1 MQIAY
6 IGMGGNIP
14 SSAGSPETT
23 LAAAL
28 ARLGSLGRIVRGSSL
43 YSTEPVGYA
52 DQPRFVNSVVAIET
66 SLSARQVLES
76 LLCIERAFGRDRS
89 AGIKDG
95 PRTLDLDLLLL
106 GDEVVH
112 EEGLDLPH
120 PRLAERAF
128 VLAPLAEI
136 APDLVIVTQGKSV
149 KELLQR
155 LTSDKTRNAVLPL
168 HNDQWRAGACGDGLT
183 RADARHADGNR

>member
-14 SSAGSPETT
+14 SSAGPPEAT
-23 LAAAL
+23 LVAAAR
-28 ARLGSLGRIVRGSSL
+28 RLGSLGRIAAASSL

-52 DQPRFVNSVVAIET
+52 DQPRFVNAVVAVET
-66 SLSARQVLES
+66 AQTARQVLES

-95 PRTLDLDLLLL
+95 PRTLDLDLLMLDDL
-106 GDEVVH
+106 VVH

-120 PRLAERAF
+120 PRLAERLF

-136 APDLVIVTQGKSV
+136 APDLVIASMGKSV

-168 HNDQWRAGACGDGLT
+168 HSDQWRTGACAGGGA
-183 RADARHADGNR
+183 RPDARDADN

>member
-14 SSAGSPETT
+14 SSAGPPEAT
-23 LAAAL
+23 LIAAL
-28 ARLGSLGRIVRGSSL
+28 RRLGSLGRIAAASSL

-52 DQPRFVNSVVAIET
+52 DQPRFVNAVVAIET
-66 SLSARQVLES
+66 AQTARQALES

-89 AGIKDG
+89 AAIKDG
-95 PRTLDLDLLLL
+95 PRTLDLDLLMMDDLVL
-106 GDEVVH
+106 H

-120 PRLAERAF
+120 PRLTERLF

-136 APDLVIVTQGKSV
+136 APDLVVPSIGKSV

-168 HNDQWRAGACGDGLT
+168 HSDQWRTGARAGDGA
-183 RADARHADGNR
+183 RPDARDADN

>member
-1 MQIAY
+1 MQIAW

-14 SSAGSPETT
+14 STAGPPETT
-23 LAAAL
+23 LVAAVM
-28 ARLGSLGRIVRGSSL
+28 RLGSLGRIVRASSL

-52 DQPRFVNSVVAIET
+52 DQPRFVNAVVAIET

-76 LLCIERAFGRDRS
+76 LLCIERAFGRDRA

-95 PRTLDLDLLLL
+95 PRTLDLDLLLF

-112 EEGLDLPH
+112 EEGLDFPH
-120 PRLAERAF
+120 PRLAERLF

-155 LTSDKTRNAVLPL
+155 LTSEKTRNAVLPL
-168 HNDQWRAGACGDGLT
+168 HSDQWRAGAGGDNGA
-183 RADARHADGNR
+183 RPDARDADGHR

>member
-14 SSAGSPETT
+14 SSAGPPEAT
-23 LAAAL
+23 LVAAVR
-28 ARLGSLGRIVRGSSL
+28 RLGSLGRIAAASSL

-52 DQPRFVNSVVAIET
+52 DQPRFVNAVVAVET
-66 SLSARQVLES
+66 AQTARQVLES

-95 PRTLDLDLLLL
+95 PRTLDLDLLMLDDL
-106 GDEVVH
+106 VVH

-120 PRLAERAF
+120 PRLAERLF

-136 APDLVIVTQGKSV
+136 APDLVIASMGKSV

-168 HNDQWRAGACGDGLT
+168 HSDEWRSGACAGGGARPVARD
-183 RADARHADGNR
+183 ADH

>member
-1 MQIAY
+1 
-6 IGMGGNIP
+6 
-14 SSAGSPETT
+14 
-23 LAAAL
+23 
-28 ARLGSLGRIVRGSSL
+28 
-43 YSTEPVGYA
+43 
-52 DQPRFVNSVVAIET
+52 VAIET
-66 SLSARQVLES
+66 GLSARQVLES

-89 AGIKDG
+89 TGIKDG
-95 PRTLDLDLLLL
+95 PRTLDLDLLLF

-128 VLAPLAEI
+128 VLVPLAEI
-136 APDLVIVTQGKSV
+136 APDLMIVTQGKTV

-168 HNDQWRAGACGDGLT
+168 HSDHWRAGGDDGV
-183 RADARHADGNR
+183 RADARDTDSHR

>member
-1 MQIAY
+1 
-6 IGMGGNIP
+6 
-14 SSAGSPETT
+14 
-23 LAAAL
+23 LR
-28 ARLGSLGRIVRGSSL
+28 RLGSLGHIAAASSL

-52 DQPRFVNSVVAIET
+52 DQPRFVNAVVAIET
-66 SLSARQVLES
+66 ALSARQVLES

-106 GDEVVH
+106 GDEVLH
-112 EEGLDLPH
+112 EDGLELPH

-136 APDLVIVTQGKSV
+136 APDLVIVTQGRSV

-168 HNDQWRAGACGDGLT
+168 HSDQWRAGGYGDGGT
-183 RADARHADGNR
+183 RADARHADD

>member
-6 IGMGGNIP
+6 IGMGANLP
-14 SSAGSPETT
+14 STAGPPEAT
-23 LAAAL
+23 LVAAL
-28 ARLGSLGRIVRGSSL
+28 RRLGSLGRIAAASSL

-52 DQPRFVNSVVAIET
+52 DQPRFVNAVVAIET
-66 SLSARQVLES
+66 AQTARQALES

-95 PRTLDLDLLLL
+95 PRTLDLDLLMLDDL
-106 GDEVVH
+106 VVH

-120 PRLAERAF
+120 PRLAERLF

-136 APDLVIVTQGKSV
+136 APDLVIPSTGKSV

-168 HNDQWRAGACGDGLT
+168 HSDQWRTGACAGGGA
-183 RADARHADGNR
+183 RPDARDADD

>member
-14 SSAGSPETT
+14 STAGPPETT

-52 DQPRFVNSVVAIET
+52 DQPRFVNAVVAIET
-66 SLSARQVLES
+66 NLSARQVLES

-120 PRLAERAF
+120 PRLAQRAF

-155 LTSDKTRNAVLPL
+155 LTSDKTRNAVLPI
-168 HNDQWRAGACGDGLT
+168 HNDQWRAGACGDLS

>member
-14 SSAGSPETT
+14 STAGPAEAT
-23 LAAAL
+23 LVAAVQ
-28 ARLGSLGRIVRGSSL
+28 RLGSLGRIVAASSL

-52 DQPRFVNSVVAIET
+52 DQPRFVNAVVAIET
-66 SLSARQVLES
+66 GLSARQVLES

-112 EEGLDLPH
+112 ESGLELPH
-120 PRLAERAF
+120 PRIAERAF

-168 HNDQWRAGACGDGLT
+168 HSDQWRAGGSGDIGA
-183 RADARHADGNR
+183 RADARHADD

>member
-14 SSAGSPETT
+14 SSAGPPEAT
-23 LAAAL
+23 LVAAVR
-28 ARLGSLGRIVRGSSL
+28 RLGSLGRIAAASSL

-52 DQPRFVNSVVAIET
+52 DQPRFVNAVVAIET
-66 SLSARQVLES
+66 AQTARQALES

-95 PRTLDLDLLLL
+95 PRTLDLDLLMLDDL
-106 GDEVVH
+106 VVH
-112 EEGLDLPH
+112 EDGLDLPH
-120 PRLAERAF
+120 PRLAERLF

-136 APDLVIVTQGKSV
+136 APDLVIPSMGKSV

-168 HNDQWRAGACGDGLT
+168 HSDQWRPGACASGGV
-183 RADARHADGNR
+183 RADARDADN

>member
-14 SSAGSPETT
+14 SSAGPPEAT
-23 LAAAL
+23 LIAAL
-28 ARLGSLGRIVRGSSL
+28 RRLGSLGRIAAASSL

-52 DQPRFVNSVVAIET
+52 DQPRFVNAVVAIET
-66 SLSARQVLES
+66 AQTARQALES

-89 AGIKDG
+89 AAIKDG
-95 PRTLDLDLLLL
+95 PRTLDLDLLMMDDLVL
-106 GDEVVH
+106 H

-120 PRLAERAF
+120 PRLTERLF

-136 APDLVIVTQGKSV
+136 APDLVVPSIGKSV

-168 HNDQWRAGACGDGLT
+168 HSDQWRAGAGGDSSA
-183 RADARHADGNR
+183 RPDARDADGHR

>member
-1 MQIAY
+1 MEIAW

-14 SSAGSPETT
+14 STAGPPEAT
-23 LAAAL
+23 LVAAVV
-28 ARLGSLGRIVRGSSL
+28 RLGSLGSILRASSL

-52 DQPRFVNSVVAIET
+52 DQPRFVNAVVAIET
-66 SLSARQVLES
+66 GLSARQVLES

-89 AGIKDG
+89 TGIKDG
-95 PRTLDLDLLLL
+95 PRTLDLDLLLF

-128 VLAPLAEI
+128 VLVPLAEI
-136 APDLVIVTQGKSV
+136 APDLMIVTQGKTV

-168 HNDQWRAGACGDGLT
+168 HSDHWRAGGDDGV
-183 RADARHADGNR
+183 RADARDTDSHR

>member
-1 MQIAY
+1 MQVAW

-14 SSAGSPETT
+14 STAGAPEAT
-23 LAAAL
+23 LVAAVV
-28 ARLGSLGRIVRGSSL
+28 RLGSLGRIVRASSL

-52 DQPRFVNSVVAIET
+52 DQPRFVNAVVAIET

-95 PRTLDLDLLLL
+95 PRTLDLDLLLM

-112 EEGLDLPH
+112 QDDLDLPH
-120 PRLAERAF
+120 PRLAERVF

-136 APDLVIVTQGKSV
+136 APDLVIVTLGKTV

-155 LTSDKTRNAVLPL
+155 LTSERTRNAVLPL
-168 HNDQWRAGACGDGLT
+168 HSDQWRAGAGGDSSA
-183 RADARHADGNR
+183 RPDAGDADGH

>member
-14 SSAGSPETT
+14 SSAGPPEAT
-23 LAAAL
+23 LVAAVR
-28 ARLGSLGRIVRGSSL
+28 RLGSLGRIAAASSL

-52 DQPRFVNSVVAIET
+52 DQPRFVNAVVAVET
-66 SLSARQVLES
+66 AQTARQVLES

-95 PRTLDLDLLLL
+95 PRTLDLDLLVLDDL
-106 GDEVVH
+106 VVH

-120 PRLAERAF
+120 PRLTERLF

-136 APDLVIVTQGKSV
+136 APDLVIASMGKSV

-168 HNDQWRAGACGDGLT
+168 HSDHWRAGGDDGV
-183 RADARHADGNR
+183 RADARDTDSHR

>member
-1 MQIAY
+1 MEIAW

-14 SSAGSPETT
+14 STAGPPEAT
-23 LAAAL
+23 LVAAVV
-28 ARLGSLGRIVRGSSL
+28 RLGSLGRVVHASSL

-52 DQPRFVNSVVAIET
+52 DQPRFVNAVVAIET
-66 SLSARQVLES
+66 GLSARQVLES

-95 PRTLDLDLLLL
+95 PRTLDLDLLLF

-120 PRLAERAF
+120 PRLAERVF

-136 APDLVIVTQGKSV
+136 APDMVIVTQGKSV
-149 KELLQR
+149 KQLLQR

-168 HNDQWRAGACGDGLT
+168 HSDEWRPGAGIDGSE
-183 RADARHADGNR
+183 RADARDTDSHR